1 MNKFKNDKSFE
12 DIVNLV
18 ESGLPSAEMEIERD
32 EEDILLFNAL
42 KELPEDDQYLVYY
55 KFFEEMSNSR
65 IAQITGLSE
74 TNIGTKLHRIRKKLA
89 KLIKDTANVRPV

>member
-1 MNKFKNDKSFE
+1 MNKYKNDKSFE

-18 ESGLPSAEMEIERD
+18 ESTLPNAEMEIERD
-32 EEDILLFNAL
+32 EEDIQLFNAL
-42 KELPEDDQYLVYY
+42 KELPEDDQYLIYY

-74 TNIGTKLHRIRKKLA
+74 TNIGTRLHRVRKKLA
-89 KLIKDTANVRPV
+89 KIIETKQRVATN